1 MKKGLTLIELIFT
14 IVVIAIV
21 FTVIPKIVFAL
32 NKSDDFSAKQ
42 DALFNAMTFMQ
53 MLSRLS
59 WDEKGASN
67 NLILGTSSTNFE
79 CSATTKY
86 RVGGFAGSRN
96 CDNNSSVLAS
106 TLLGEDGETFS
117 YLYNDID
124 DFNGKTIDS
133 NTTTAKKYSLH
144 VKVAYVDDMAPTIV
158 YDYPNKKATIDFT
171 QNAVPPLGTSNLK
184 KVDVNVSYQGKKTAE
199 HNTTITQF
207 SYLSANIGKFFLS
220 KRAW

>member
-21 FTVIPKIVFAL
+21 FTVIPKIVLAL
-32 NKSDDFSAKQ
+32 NKSDEFSAKQ

-59 WDEKGASN
+59 WDENGAAN
-67 NLILGTSSTNFE
+67 NLILETNSTNFE
-79 CSATTKY
+79 CNATTKY
-86 RVGGFAGSRN
+86 RLGGFTGSRN
-96 CDNNSSVLAS
+96 CDNNSTIFASAVLG
-106 TLLGEDGETFS
+106 TDGEAFL

-133 NTTTAKKYSLH
+133 NTTTSKKYSLH
-144 VKVAYVDDMAPTIV
+144 VNVGYMDDGAPIIV
-158 YDYPNKKATIDFT
+158 FDYPNKKATIDLT
-171 QNAVPPLGTSNLK
+171 QNLVPAGSSNLK

-199 HNTTITQF
+199 HNTSITQF

-220 KRAW
+220 KSAW

>member
-14 IVVIAIV
+14 IVVIAVV

-32 NKSDDFSAKQ
+32 NKSDAFSIKQ

-59 WDEKGASN
+59 WDENGAAT
-67 NLILGTSSTNFE
+67 NLILETNSTNFK
-79 CSATTKY
+79 CDATTKY
-86 RVGGFAGSRN
+86 RIGGFTGSRN
-96 CDNNSSVLAS
+96 CDNNSTISASPVLG
-106 TLLGEDGETFS
+106 TDGEAFS

-133 NTTTAKKYSLH
+133 NSSTAKKYSLH
-144 VKVAYVDDMAPTIV
+144 VKAAYVSDTPPAV
-158 YDYPNKKATIDFT
+158 VFDYLNKKATIDFR
-171 QNAVPPLGTSNLK
+171 QSNVLSSGSSNVK
-184 KVDVNVSYQGKKTAE
+184 KIDVNVTYQGKKTEE
-199 HNTTITQF
+199 HNSSITQF
-207 SYLSANIGKFFLS
+207 TYLSFNIGKFFLS

>member
-1 MKKGLTLIELIFT
+1 MKKGLTLIELVFT

-42 DALFNAMTFMQ
+42 DALFNAMTFVQ

-59 WDEKGASN
+59 WDENGALN

-79 CSATTKY
+79 CNASTKY
-86 RVGGFAGSRN
+86 RMGGFAGSRN
-96 CDNNSSVLAS
+96 CDTNHSVLAS
-106 TLLGEDGETFS
+106 AILGTDGEAFP

-124 DFNGKTIDS
+124 DFDGQTIDA
-133 NTTTAKKYSLH
+133 NTTTSKKYGLH
-144 VKVAYVDDMAPTIV
+144 VKVRYVDDSSPTIV

-171 QNAVPPLGTSNLK
+171 HNAVPPIGSSNLK
-184 KVDVNVSYQGKKTAE
+184 KVDVNVSYQGKKTSE

-207 SYLSANIGKFFLS
+207 SYLSSNIGKFFLS